1 MEKYRIEFEVIGSY
15 NETIENTNDLL
26 TEEELR
32 DCLNEWLVD
41 ENGVTTVL
49 NCRMLLIDNETDEKL
64 VIVYPDY
71 SII

>member
-26 TEEELR
+26 TEEELQ

-71 SII
+71 SAI